1 MNEHADAASPAARIA
16 EVAAGSEVIETPCGD
31 GSMVWRRW
39 PGPADAGEPPLILLH
54 GGFGSWTHWLR
65 VIPALA
71 EARTVI
77 ACDIPGLGESA
88 DMPKPHSA
96 EGIGLVVSRGIEQ
109 ILGARDPYCIAGF
122 SFGGLIGSQ
131 VAAAAGPRCRMF
143 VAVGSAG
150 FGKLHHIV
158 EGLGVPTPEID
169 DAAVEAMH
177 RRNVEL
183 LMYHDPARIDDLAVY
198 VHRANHARG
207 RVRSRPMSLSDGLIQ
222 ALPRIRG
229 RLGGIWGE
237 HDSTGGG
244 VGRIEARR
252 AILRRHDASAPFE
265 IVPDAGHWVMDE
277 APDAFAKSLI
287 SMLEQ
292 A

>member
-1 MNEHADAASPAARIA
+1 MNEQAATASPADQVSQVAGDA
-16 EVAAGSEVIETPCGD
+16 EVILTPCGD

-39 PGPADAGEPPLILLH
+39 AGPADDAAPPVILLH
-54 GGFGSWTHWLR
+54 GGFGSWAHWLR
-65 VIPALA
+65 AIPGLA
-71 EARTVI
+71 ERRTVI
-77 ACDIPGLGESA
+77 ACDMPGLGESA

-96 EGIGLVVSRGIEQ
+96 EGIGHVVWRGLEE
-109 ILGARDPYCIAGF
+109 ILGPQAPFCIAGF

-131 VAAAAGPRCRMF
+131 VAAAAGTRCRMF

-150 FGKLHHIV
+150 FGKLHYIV
-158 EGLGVPTPEID
+158 GGLGVPTPEMA
-169 DAAVEAMH
+169 DAEVEAMH

-183 LMYHDPARIDDLAVY
+183 LMYHDPARIDDLAVH
-198 VHRANHARG
+198 VHRTSHARG

-244 VGRIEARR
+244 LGRIEARR
-252 AILRRHDASAPFE
+252 AILRRHDPDAPFE
-265 IVPDAGHWVMDE
+265 IIPDAGHWVMDE
-277 APDAFAKSLI
+277 APEAFVKSLI
-287 SMLEQ
+287 SMLDQ
-292 A
+292 V